1 MDRIV
6 KSLIVTLFGIAT
18 TVLTAA
24 GLVYMEL
31 RYDCAIYGFV
41 YAFVLPF
48 GAFLS
53 GLVAASGYY
62 FGSRLLSF
70 RPGRGVLA
78 NMIAVSAGNFFF
90 IYWLKYQY
98 LTVDGEPI
106 RKWITYPA
114 YLTFT
119 LSHTSVTFDQ
129 FTHDTVTL
137 GFWGYAYAALLMI
150 GFAFG
155 GFCIYNLVRSAP
167 YCDGCG
173 FYLKLKG
180 KQTRYFERLER
191 LADCLAEFRL
201 TTGRGEFRKAMND
214 HAAAG
219 AKMEDDGKGYSAIV
233 EVSECKGCGKQW
245 FDLHAKQRVNKR
257 WHEIAKLR
265 YSTFSTEKVDAL
277 EEMAGSV

>member
-1 MDRIV
+1 MDRII
-6 KSLIVTLFGIAT
+6 KGLIVTFFGIAT

-24 GLVYMEL
+24 DLVYLEL
-31 RYDCAIYGFV
+31 HYDCAIYGFV
-41 YAFVLPF
+41 YGFVLPF

-70 RPGRGVLA
+70 RPGRGVLL
-78 NMIAVSAGNFFF
+78 NMVAVSGANFFF
-90 IYWLKYQY
+90 IYWLKYIF

-106 RKWITYPA
+106 SKWISYTA
-114 YLTFT
+114 YLSFT
-119 LSHTSVTFDQ
+119 LSHTSVTLSQ
-129 FTHDTVTL
+129 FSQDAVAL
-137 GFWGYAYAALLMI
+137 GFWGYAYAAVQIL
-150 GFAFG
+150 GFALG

-173 FYLKLKG
+173 FYLKKKG
-180 KQTRYFERLER
+180 KQTRYFERLEQ
-191 LADCLAEFRL
+191 LADCIADFRL
-201 TTGRGEFRKAMND
+201 TTGRGEFRKAMNE

-219 AKMEDDGKGYSAIV
+219 SKMEDDAKGYSAIV
-233 EVSECKGCGKQW
+233 EVRECKGCGKQW

-257 WHEIAKLR
+257 WNELAELR

-277 EEMAGSV
+277 EEITGAG

>member
-6 KSLIVTLFGIAT
+6 KGFIVTLFGIAT

-31 RYDCAIYGFV
+31 HYDCAIYGFV

-48 GAFLS
+48 GAFIS
-53 GLVAASGYY
+53 GVVAASGYY

-70 RPGRGVLA
+70 RPGRGVLL
-78 NMIAVSAGNFFF
+78 NMVAVSGANFFF

-98 LTVDGEPI
+98 LTVDGEAI
-106 RKWITYPA
+106 RKWISYPA

-129 FTHDTVTL
+129 FTRDTVAL
-137 GFWGYAYAALLMI
+137 GFWGYAYAALQI
-150 GFAFG
+150 AGFAFG
-155 GFCIYNLVRSAP
+155 GYCIYKLVRSAP

-180 KQTRYFERLER
+180 KQTRYFERLEK
-191 LADCLAEFRL
+191 LADCLADFRL
-201 TTGRGEFRKAMND
+201 TTGRGEFRKAMD
-214 HAAAG
+214 EHADAG
-219 AKMEDDGKGYSAIV
+219 SKMVDDAKGYSAVV
-233 EVSECKGCGKQW
+233 EVHECKGCGKQW
-245 FDLHAKQRVNKR
+245 FDLHAKQRVNKK

-265 YSTFSTEKVDAL
+265 YSTFSSEKVDAL
-277 EEMAGSV
+277 EEMTGAA